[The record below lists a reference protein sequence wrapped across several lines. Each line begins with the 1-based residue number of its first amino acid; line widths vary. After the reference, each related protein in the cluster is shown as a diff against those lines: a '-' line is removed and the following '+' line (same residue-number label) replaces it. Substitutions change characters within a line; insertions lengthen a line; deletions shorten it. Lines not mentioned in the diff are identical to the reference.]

1 MKQFVK
7 SMIIFMVCFIVKCKM
22 DIIIGREVGT
32 MCTFLGKKEETNER
46 RNAVNYRSNLYRNGL

>member
-32 MCTFLGKKEETNER
+32 MCTFLGKKEETNECG
-46 RNAVNYRSNLYRNGL
+46 NAVGYRRRMYHSGL

>member
-1 MKQFVK
+1 MKRFVK

-46 RNAVNYRSNLYRNGL
+46 RDVTGYRNRMCRSGL

>member
-32 MCTFLGKKEETNER
+32 MMRFLGKKEETNECG
-46 RNAVNYRSNLYRNGL
+46 NAVGYRHRMYRSGL

>member
-46 RNAVNYRSNLYRNGL
+46 RDVTGYRNRMYRSGL